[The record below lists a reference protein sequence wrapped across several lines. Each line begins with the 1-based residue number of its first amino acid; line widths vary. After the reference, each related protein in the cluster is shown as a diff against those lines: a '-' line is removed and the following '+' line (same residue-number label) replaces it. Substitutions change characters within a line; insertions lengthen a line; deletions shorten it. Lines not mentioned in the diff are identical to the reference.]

1 MALPNEDEDNNRPPT
16 PWARSKSKQNIDK
29 LKDNNSDIHLLIG
42 DYDDKTNQIKV
53 VEITSNGNEWQG
65 RNNQPG
71 RRKQGYKTLYHMR
84 RRQRMTNDNGTINY
98 EEGELRREGRAVSGQ
113 WQICQGHCISSDTT
127 SHPLQWYMIWLTFE
141 KYVGSVVLATMKR
154 LGAYVHMIHNQ
165 QRKICLRHSM

>member
-1 MALPNEDEDNNRPPT
+1 MPNPPPHPTTATTTSYDDDDAGSSDHCNKNGLPTHFLGNIDCQSNPIPSELPIEEDNILCEDEDNNRPPT

-65 RNNQPG
+65 RNNQLG
-71 RRKQGYKTLYHMR
+71 RRKQGYKTLYNMR

-113 WQICQGHCISSDTT
+113 
-127 SHPLQWYMIWLTFE
+127 
-141 KYVGSVVLATMKR
+141 
-154 LGAYVHMIHNQ
+154 
-165 QRKICLRHSM
+165 